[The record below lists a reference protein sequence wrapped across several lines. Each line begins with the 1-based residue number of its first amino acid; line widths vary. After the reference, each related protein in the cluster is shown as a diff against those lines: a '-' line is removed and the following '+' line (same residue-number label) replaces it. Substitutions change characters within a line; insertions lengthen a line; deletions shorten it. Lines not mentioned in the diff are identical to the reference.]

1 MKMVVMK
8 VALTYLILLV
18 GMVGMVVMGVLVA
31 DDGSE
36 EGRFKPLELLANFI
50 ISLEI
55 SLIILKVFQNFY

>member
-1 MKMVVMK
+1 MMMVVMK

-18 GMVGMVVMGVLVA
+18 GMVVMGVLVA
-31 DDGSE
+31 DDGNE

>member
-1 MKMVVMK
+1 
-8 VALTYLILLV
+8 
-18 GMVGMVVMGVLVA
+18 MVVMGVLVA
-31 DDGSE
+31 DDGNE

>member
-18 GMVGMVVMGVLVA
+18 GMVGMAGMGVFVV